1 MAKRVEV
8 KTELTPEELRERYRK
23 ASEPV
28 ERTHWHIVWLMKE
41 GHTPKEVA
49 ERVGYTARWVRTI
62 VGRYNR
68 TGEQGVR
75 NHRLTLPGAKPLLSP
90 EQQQALDDALQ
101 QKPSD
106 DGLWSGP
113 KVALWMQ
120 ETLGRPVDKRR
131 GWDYM
136 HRLGYS
142 SRVPRPQHAEAD
154 QETQQK
160 KPSEQKRSGS
170 SSSPARLEG
179 SEKSLTPVTEAKA
192 RQLLMLDNSA
202 LATQRSPASTIEL

>member
-1 MAKRVEV
+1 MAKRIEV

-41 GHTPKEVA
+41 GYTPKEVA
-49 ERVGYTARWVRTI
+49 ERVGYTAPWVRTI
-62 VGRYNR
+62 VGRSNR
-68 TGEQGVR
+68 TGEQGIS
-75 NHRLTLPGAKPLLSP
+75 NHRLTLPGAKPEFRP
-90 EQQQALDDALQ
+90 EQQRELDDVLQ

-120 ETLGRPVDKRR
+120 EQLGRPVDKRR

-136 HRLGYS
+136 QRLNYS
-142 SRVPRPQHAEAD
+142 THVPRPQHAEAD
-154 QETQQK
+154 QETQQACK
-160 KPSEQKRSGS
+160 KTARRGRTASPGPSRSDGGTVE
-170 SSSPARLEG
+170 R
-179 SEKSLTPVTEAKA
+179 
-192 RQLLMLDNSA
+192 
-202 LATQRSPASTIEL
+202 